1 MLQEANR
8 DRSYL
13 KPDRTDNTSMQEDTF
28 IKKFCEKPLLIS
40 ALSDADYHFYD
51 FIGILHILL
60 VKNNKKKFYF
70 SAGDLKNN
78 LKVSKALKVPC
89 KQIDRPFYRDK
100 YQSNIIDEH
109 CLDYL
114 VDIPIIENACDLC
127 FSMNEKSITEQNGV
141 PITAKEMGKLFDYPE
156 CCIDWFY
163 QSQWKDLEV
172 AYNFHKAYYD
182 PHTTTEEIGEQIQ
195 LIAEDWG
202 NVSELVQK
210 RKKIALKNNL
220 KAREK
225 FPFVEHQACD
235 SCVDNR
241 DTPTEKLNK
250 IYAEF
255 AEEKYPDLYNLVKS
269 ETKKEIREISQ
280 YWENVP

>member
-1 MLQEANR
+1 
-8 DRSYL
+8 
-13 KPDRTDNTSMQEDTF
+13 MQEDTF
-28 IKKFCEKPLLIS
+28 IKKFCGSPLLIS
-40 ALSDADYHFYD
+40 GISVVGQASHFYD
-51 FIGILHILL
+51 FIGVLHILL

-70 SAGDLKNN
+70 SGGDLRNN
-78 LKVSKALKVPC
+78 LRVSKALKVPC

-100 YQSNIIDEH
+100 YQSNIIDER
-109 CLDYL
+109 CLDHL
-114 VDIPIIENACDLC
+114 VNTPIAEHACDLC

-172 AYNFHKAYYD
+172 AYNFHKAYTDYD
-182 PHTTTEEIGEQIQ
+182 PHTTTKEIMIQIQ

-269 ETKKEIREISQ
+269 ESKKEIREISQ
-280 YWENVP
+280 NWEDVP